1 MQKLHKRC
9 EVYTLFISLSFNAN
23 ETSFSMQVGFN
34 LNTILQNL
42 ANDDKKA
49 LEDLFNYYYPR
60 LYQFSKSFLK
70 LEDGIDDILQ
80 EVFVKIWKN
89 RADIRSSETF
99 SPFIFTMT
107 RNLLLNEL
115 RSRLSNQKT
124 KEKILKL
131 SVPNEYYSFDKLEY
145 GELKETVDQIVNNLP
160 LKQREVFLLSRYEG
174 LSHKE
179 IAEKLNISTK
189 TVEYHISQSINLIK
203 NKLEQ
208 LGLISLLY
216 FYLFL

>member
-1 MQKLHKRC
+1 
-9 EVYTLFISLSFNAN
+9 
-23 ETSFSMQVGFN
+23 MQVGYN
-34 LNTILQNL
+34 LNTVLQNL

-49 LEDLFNYYYPR
+49 LEELFNYYYPR

-80 EVFVKIWKN
+80 EVFVKIWQN
-89 RADIRSSETF
+89 RRNIRSAETF

-115 RSRLSNQKT
+115 RSRLSKQKI
-124 KEKILKL
+124 KDEIIKL
-131 SVPNEYYSFDKLEY
+131 SVSEEYHSFEKMEY
-145 GELKETVDQIVNNLP
+145 GELKETVDQIVTNLP
-160 LKQREVFLLSRYEG
+160 EKQREVFLLSRYEG

-179 IAEKLNISTK
+179 IAEKLQISTK
-189 TVEYHISQSINLIK
+189 TVEYHISQSISTIK
-203 NKLEQ
+203 NKLDQ

>member
-1 MQKLHKRC
+1 
-9 EVYTLFISLSFNAN
+9 
-23 ETSFSMQVGFN
+23 MQVGFN
-34 LNTILQNL
+34 LNTVLHKL
-42 ANDDKKA
+42 ADDDKKA
-49 LEDLFNYYYPR
+49 LEELFNYYYPR
-60 LYQFSKSFLK
+60 LYQFSKLFLK

-80 EVFVKIWKN
+80 EVFFKIWKN
-89 RADIRSSETF
+89 RANIRSAETF
-99 SPFIFTMT
+99 NSFIFTIT

-115 RSRLSNQKT
+115 RSRLSKQKI
-124 KEKILKL
+124 KNEIIKL
-131 SVPNEYYSFDKLEY
+131 SVSDEYYSFERLEY

-160 LKQREVFLLSRYEG
+160 EKQREVFLLSRSEG

-189 TVEYHISQSINLIK
+189 TVEYHINQSINAIK

>member
-1 MQKLHKRC
+1 
-9 EVYTLFISLSFNAN
+9 
-23 ETSFSMQVGFN
+23 MQVGFN
-34 LNTILQNL
+34 LNKVLHNL
-42 ANDDKKA
+42 ANDDKNA

-70 LEDGIDDILQ
+70 LEDGIEDILQ

-89 RADIRSSETF
+89 RTNIRSSETF
-99 SPFIFTMT
+99 SPYIFTMT

-115 RSRLSNQKT
+115 RRRLSNQKT

-131 SVPNEYYSFDKLEY
+131 SVLDEYHSFDKLEY

-160 LKQREVFLLSRYEG
+160 EKQREVFLLSRYEG

-179 IAEKLNISTK
+179 IAERLDISTK
-189 TVEYHISQSINLIK
+189 TVEYHISQSINTIK